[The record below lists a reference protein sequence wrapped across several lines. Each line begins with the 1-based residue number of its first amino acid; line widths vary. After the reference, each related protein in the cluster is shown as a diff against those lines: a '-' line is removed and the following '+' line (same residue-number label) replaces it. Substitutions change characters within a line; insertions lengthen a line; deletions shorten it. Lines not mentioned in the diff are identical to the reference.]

1 MERKL
6 KVTKEISRD
15 GFYVPYEDVIYRL
28 DGYVISDLEEASYPV
43 FDVFHK
49 EEILFRTLE
58 EAERK
63 VEELAKENLEDRYCF
78 FIFEIPVG
86 VHCYHSW
93 FQRARSYTRDG
104 KLFAES
110 AASSIADKNED
121 YEPFFGRDEDEL
133 QFRLGDL
140 VEVFSGDSVSLEIVC
155 SLPLDRAS
163 VEERKLANRRLLG
176 FCLDYTDDGYTTL
189 DGDEGYM
196 ECHSHP
202 SVVQCFPADTLKMNE
217 DFKKKLLNGYQKIL
231 HNE

>member
-1 MERKL
+1 MKNGSY
-6 KVTKEISRD
+6 I
-15 GFYVPYEDVIYRL
+15 PYEDVIYRL

-43 FDVFHK
+43 FDVYHQEEFLFH
-49 EEILFRTLE
+49 TLE
-58 EAERK
+58 EAEAK
-63 VEELAKENLEDRYCF
+63 IAELAAENSEDRYCF
-78 FIFEIPVG
+78 FVFEVPVG

-133 QFRLGDL
+133 QFRPGDL
-140 VEVFSGDSVSLEIVC
+140 VEVFSGDSVSLEIVY
-155 SLPLDRAS
+155 SLPPDRDA
-163 VEERKLANRRLLG
+163 VKQRILANTRKFG
-176 FCLDYTDDGYTTL
+176 IGLDYSDDSYVTL

-202 SVVQCFPADTLKMNE
+202 SIVQCFPANSLKINE